1 MRIFTLDNTFGYNPG
16 HAGLTYSLHDRLALV
31 RRFDALGIDYVEAG
45 RPAGAGN
52 IQKFFDYART
62 ECGLSHTRLVAT
74 ARLDEVRDFMEQ
86 DDELRAVI
94 DAGAPAVAL
103 SACCWQAGMAGYTGY
118 CRKIEEAV
126 RFLKAHALEVIFR
139 DEDFF
144 QCYCGDPI
152 FAMRTL
158 EAAKSAGADVLCLR
172 DSTGAGLPQLVR
184 EAAMEVRK
192 RFEGI
197 LGICA
202 HDDADLALA
211 NTLEA
216 VEQGFTHV
224 QGSMDAYGPRRGL
237 ANLCSIISSLE
248 HKLGH
253 TTIDVHKLEEMAEVA
268 RQVGEASSAAFGRR
282 VRVGV
287 AQMTTPGET
296 ILDGIE
302 PKLLA
307 ALSSTGKRALL
318 DRIHLMELEGYEF
331 RIANGSLE
339 LLVREEV
346 DPQSRP
352 FIAER
357 YDLTSHS
364 GLTGGVSTATATV
377 RSGESVRSETEDGDG
392 AVNALE
398 RSLRQCLFA
407 IYPDIATVHITD
419 YHVTML
425 DPARGTASRVR
436 VTLTWSESGE
446 RWVTA
451 GVAGDLIEATW
462 LALTDGFLLPLMRLG
477 KTAAAA
483 ADSSWAV

>member
-1 MRIFTLDNTFGYNPG
+1 
-16 HAGLTYSLHDRLALV
+16 
-31 RRFDALGIDYVEAG
+31 
-45 RPAGAGN
+45 
-52 IQKFFDYART
+52 
-62 ECGLSHTRLVAT
+62 
-74 ARLDEVRDFMEQ
+74 
-86 DDELRAVI
+86 
-94 DAGAPAVAL
+94 
-103 SACCWQAGMAGYTGY
+103 
-118 CRKIEEAV
+118 V
-126 RFLKAHALEVIFR
+126 RFLKAHALEAIFR

-144 QCYCGDPI
+144 QCYCTDPT
-152 FAMRTL
+152 FALRTL

-184 EAAMEVRK
+184 EAAIEVRK
-192 RFEGI
+192 RFEGR

-202 HDDADLALA
+202 HDDNDLALA

-224 QGSMDAYGPRRGL
+224 EGSMDAYGSRRGL
-237 ANLCSIISSLE
+237 ANLCAIISSLE

-253 TTIDVHKLEEMAEVA
+253 TTIGLHQLEEMAELA
-268 RQVGEASSAAFGRR
+268 RLMGEASSSAFGRR

-287 AQMTTPGET
+287 AQMTTSGET

-302 PKLLA
+302 PKLLN
-307 ALSSTGKRALL
+307 ALSATGKRSLL

-331 RIANGSLE
+331 RVANGTLE
-339 LLVREEV
+339 LLVREEL

-377 RSGESVRSETEDGDG
+377 RSGGSIRSETEDGEG

-407 IYPDIATVHITD
+407 LYPEIADVHITD
-419 YHVTML
+419 YHVSIL
-425 DPARGTASRVR
+425 DPAKGTASRGR
-436 VTLTWSESGE
+436 VTITWATGSD

-451 GVAGDLIEATW
+451 GVAGDLVEATW

-477 KTAAAA
+477 KPVAAA